1 MIPVVAS
8 EQSGRS
14 AHGRLSVW
22 PNGSRPALWWQAS
35 FPIGISHE
43 LRCDGASSSLT
54 GRLCVQVRQAHA
66 GSLADCVNRPDIE
79 RAHPHLPNILASD
92 CQNRAHPRPRQW
104 LWLAADGCASCPL
117 LQRCS
122 PKFLPLGLPPH
133 RCAMGT
139 PTTPIPRGTKKPR
152 SAPSSTALR
161 PCGCSRASP
170 CL

>member
-1 MIPVVAS
+1 VIPVAAR

-22 PNGSRPALWWQAS
+22 PNGSRPTLWWWAS

-43 LRCDGASSSLT
+43 LRCEGASSSLT
-54 GRLCVQVRQAHA
+54 GRLCVQVRQSHA

-79 RAHPHLPNILASD
+79 SAHPHLPIILASD

-117 LQRCS
+117 LQRLARS
-122 PKFLPLGLPPH
+122 FFPW
-133 RCAMGT
+133 A
-139 PTTPIPRGTKKPR
+139 TPIPRGTKKLR